1 MSVAYVMIL
10 STTKKEETMSR
21 KIETINKVAVE
32 DVLAILPKFA
42 PEAYG
47 EVRTSWEF
55 PGHVDATWTQNG
67 IDYRLSLGEDDGEP
81 GYKWDDSDSGYGLI
95 CGAFGDLDSAEEI
108 ARVFWAQVVEER
120 ASFGLA
126 PSFDWQENNT
136 PEALTK
142 ALEQK

>member
-1 MSVAYVMIL
+1 MSP
-10 STTKKEETMSR
+10 
-21 KIETINKVAVE
+21 KIETRNKVAVE
-32 DVLAILPKFA
+32 DVMAILPKFA
-42 PEAYG
+42 PEGYG
-47 EVRTSWEF
+47 EIETYWEF
-55 PGHVDATWTQNG
+55 PGHIDVTWSQNG
-67 IDYRLSLGEDDGEP
+67 IDYRLSLGEDDGET

-95 CGAFGDLDSAEEI
+95 CGGFDDLDSADEI

-136 PEALTK
+136 PEALAK